1 MNHERMTDTWDGWIS
16 SLERDHSLLKPN
28 RLRQRIEVLDRL
40 EAHPAWAGSDAS
52 SGLSAEIRTRI
63 SRLCADLEAV
73 NQRVYASIRE
83 AIQRGNG
90 AQSLL
95 EWAPA
100 VGPGNDARHP
110 VDNDGY
116 DGLDA
121 LLSGVLQIEEPS
133 PVAQLAAEM
142 VFYQPTPARHIFE
155 LIARTGLSEHDV
167 LVDLGSGLGHVPLLA
182 AICTRAHCVGIE
194 WQAAYVDCA
203 RRCAKALNLANV
215 AFLRQDA
222 RAADLSTG
230 TVFYLYTPFT
240 GAMLAE
246 VLAMLRREAAA
257 REIRIGTLGSCTA
270 YFVQELWLESI
281 GTPKAGG
288 LTVFRSVGPAG

>member
-1 MNHERMTDTWDGWIS
+1 VTDTWDGWIS
-16 SLERDHSLLKPN
+16 GLERDHALLEPN
-28 RLRQRIEVLDRL
+28 QLRRRIEVLDRL
-40 EAHPAWAGSDAS
+40 ETHPAWRADEGSDTS
-52 SGLSAEIRTRI
+52 PGLSAEIRTRI
-63 SRLCADLEAV
+63 SRLCADLEGA

-95 EWAPA
+95 EWAAA
-100 VGPGNDARHP
+100 VGPAGYVRHR
-110 VDNDGY
+110 VDSDGY

-121 LLSGVLQIEEPS
+121 LLSGVLQLEEPA

-155 LIARTGLSEHDV
+155 LIVRTGLSEHDV
-167 LVDLGSGLGHVPLLA
+167 LVDIGSGLGHVPLLA
-182 AICTRAHCVGIE
+182 AICTRARCVGIE
-194 WQAAYVDCA
+194 WQASYVDCA

-230 TVFYLYTPFT
+230 TVFYLYTPFNGT
-240 GAMLAE
+240 MLADT
-246 VLAMLRREAAA
+246 LAMLRREAAL
-257 REIRIGTLGSCTA
+257 REIRIGTLGPCTA
-270 YFVQELWLESI
+270 NFAREPWLESI
-281 GTPKAGG
+281 GAPKAGG
-288 LTVFRSVGPAG
+288 LAVFRSVDLAN

>member
-1 MNHERMTDTWDGWIS
+1 MTDTCDRWIS
-16 SLERDHSLLKPN
+16 SLERDQSLLEPN

-63 SRLCADLEAV
+63 SQLCADLEAA

-95 EWAPA
+95 EWAAA
-100 VGPGNDARHP
+100 VGPGNDLRHP
-110 VDNDGY
+110 VDNGGY

-133 PVAQLAAEM
+133 PGAQLAAEM

-155 LIARTGLSEHDV
+155 LIARTVLSEHDV

-182 AICTRAHCVGIE
+182 AICTRARCVGIE

-203 RRCAKALNLANV
+203 RCCAKALNLANV

-240 GAMLAE
+240 GAMLAD

-257 REIRIGTLGSCTA
+257 REIRIGTLGPCTA
-270 YFVQELWLESI
+270 NFAREPWLQSI
-281 GTPKAGG
+281 GTPTAGG
-288 LTVFRSVGPAG
+288 LAVFRSLGRGGLKSG